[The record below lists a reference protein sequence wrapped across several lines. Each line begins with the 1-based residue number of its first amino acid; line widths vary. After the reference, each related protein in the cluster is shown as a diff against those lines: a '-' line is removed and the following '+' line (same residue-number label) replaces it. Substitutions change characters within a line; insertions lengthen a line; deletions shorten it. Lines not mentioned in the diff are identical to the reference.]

1 MVYEE
6 EEKREFAKKTGWSAN
21 LAEIAKGSRQ
31 ADPLAALAVCS
42 TKTLLGSTCGVQI
55 GSVSFIKLLGLKE
68 GRFLG
73 DHLRKALT
81 IMLACA
87 INATPTT
94 IYTST
99 DVPKGI
105 TGSSLT
111 STLSV
116 PDSFLI
122 TDVNVSVNIG
132 AFESSEHVI
141 SLTSPGGTTVQMFNR
156 NCEGG
161 FAIIMTFDDE
171 AGSNLGA
178 CNSTNSNNGSSFQ
191 PNSPL
196 SGFDG
201 EDSQGT
207 WTLTVAIS
215 NNTFANRTA
224 LGAWSIA
231 LEPAVSAAVP
241 EPATYALAGTAL
253 AGLALVGYRRRR
265 RQ

>member
-1 MVYEE
+1 
-6 EEKREFAKKTGWSAN
+6 
-21 LAEIAKGSRQ
+21 
-31 ADPLAALAVCS
+31 
-42 TKTLLGSTCGVQI
+42 
-55 GSVSFIKLLGLKE
+55 
-68 GRFLG
+68 LG
-73 DHLRKALT
+73 DHLRKTLT
-81 IMLACA
+81 ILLACA
-87 INATPTT
+87 INATPAT

-105 TGSSLT
+105 AGSSLT

-132 AFESSEHVI
+132 AFESSDHVI
-141 SLTSPGGTTVQMFNR
+141 SLTSPGGTTVQMFNG
-156 NCEGG
+156 NCSGG
-161 FAIIMTFDDE
+161 FDIVMTFDDE

-178 CNSTNSNNGSSFQ
+178 CSPGNASSGLSFQ
-191 PNSPL
+191 PNNAL

-207 WTLTVAIS
+207 WTLTVAM
-215 NNTFANRTA
+215 NDNLFAADTA
-224 LGAWSIA
+224 LRAWSIT
-231 LEPAVSAAVP
+231 LEPGATEAVP
-241 EPATYALAGTAL
+241 EPATFALAGTAL